1 MSDQTQEAMK
11 NAQTYTR
18 VKPQSDLDFNLMIT
32 ETLWG
37 SNLVSP
43 DLQDALT
50 QKFQMVD
57 GDGKQVFNETG
68 QPIVTERAAWGLLSF
83 YTRDLRLSNL
93 SYKSGEIQYCQ
104 HYLDLAGD
112 FLKEKMVIPFLIC
125 LSRVAT
131 VSELAQ
137 SKGGFLR
144 KQMNTLRMESSEE
157 TLDPAKKS
165 ILGGFGGGRR

>member
-1 MSDQTQEAMK
+1 MTEQVQQA
-11 NAQTYTR
+11 R

-37 SNLVSP
+37 SQFVSP
-43 DLQDALT
+43 ELKAYLT
-50 QKFQMVD
+50 REFQLRD
-57 GDGKQVFNETG
+57 EEGKPLYDDKGNPVIGEQG
-68 QPIVTERAAWGLLSF
+68 LWGMMSF

-93 SYKSGEIQYCQ
+93 SYKSNEIQYCQ

-112 FLKEKMVIPFLIC
+112 CLKEGMIKPFLIC

-131 VSELAQ
+131 ITELAQ

-144 KQMNTLRMESSEE
+144 RQMNTIRSENVDE
-157 TLDPAKKS
+157 ILEPKKKN
-165 ILGGFGGGRR
+165 ILGR